1 MRILALVV
9 LAFVLGAA
17 AGWFLAMGVYIVE
30 TEWLGV
36 HDHDGGGAMA
46 YGLVIGPIAGLVL
59 GTLLAAITAV
69 RLTSKAKPG
78 AAAR

>member
-1 MRILALVV
+1 MRILALVI
-9 LAFVLGAA
+9 LTFGLGAV
-17 AGWFLAMGVYIVE
+17 AGWLLAMGVYAIE

-46 YGLVIGPIAGLVL
+46 YGLVIGPLAGLVL
-59 GTLLAAITAV
+59 GTVLAAITAM

-78 AAAR
+78 QVR